1 MNEREPKLTRTR
13 TFWWSEKNKSYILHL
28 NRLDS
33 AYLRA
38 GIGKLRAVIFSHL
51 HLEINIS
58 NTYYYYYCY
67 YYYHYYYNFVPPK
80 LLVF

>member
-1 MNEREPKLTRTR
+1 MNERAPKLTRTR

-51 HLEINIS
+51 HLEINI
-58 NTYYYYYCY
+58 
-67 YYYHYYYNFVPPK
+67 
-80 LLVF
+80 LLLLLLLLLLLSLLL